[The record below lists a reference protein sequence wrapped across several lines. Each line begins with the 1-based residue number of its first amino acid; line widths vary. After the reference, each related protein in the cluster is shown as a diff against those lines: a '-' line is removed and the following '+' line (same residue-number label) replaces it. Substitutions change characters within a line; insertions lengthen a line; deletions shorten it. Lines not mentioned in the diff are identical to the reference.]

1 MPPYAGRFAAFLGG
15 ILLKSPRKAG
25 FAPPVPARRR
35 GAVVLAVVVLGLSW
49 VSGPALGK
57 GGEDTL
63 GPSLEAAIGVSALS
77 GARIGALVV
86 RASDGEVLWSH
97 NPELPLIPASNMKL
111 LTALAVLELLGP
123 THRFQTQIRA
133 DRLPGPSGT
142 IGELAVRGGGDP
154 ALTSEDG
161 WRIAADLR
169 RRGVR
174 KIEGDILVDDSAFE
188 DAFWHPSWGPISSR
202 AYHAPVG
209 ALSVNYG
216 AFFVR
221 VSPAGRQGDAP
232 VVSVDPPVE
241 YLEVKN
247 RSQTH
252 PPGRPDSLRVSR
264 GTSSGSKEE
273 VVVSGGLRHGT
284 ESDLFARSVSDPAL
298 YAGSLLKLQLE
309 GLGIEVAGT
318 VRRGKA
324 RTGVVLLD
332 FEGEPLSEI
341 VELTLK
347 YSNNAIAETLV
358 KSVGMELGSG
368 PGSWK
373 RGMPLVRNQLLKTGV
388 IDEEAVLV
396 DGSGLSTGN
405 RLSARMLVR
414 ALNRALSSF
423 RVGPEMMA
431 ALPISAR
438 DGTLQD
444 RLGAG
449 RDRMRGKTGL
459 LGSSRVVALSGVVES
474 DAGEERIFSILVNGY
489 EGSTPEAMDAVDA
502 WVAVLFR

>member
-1 MPPYAGRFAAFLGG
+1 MLLALVLLG
-15 ILLKSPRKAG
+15 
-25 FAPPVPARRR
+25 VT
-35 GAVVLAVVVLGLSW
+35 
-49 VSGPALGK
+49 SGPGPAPAKSGK
-57 GGEDTL
+57 GTL
-63 GPSLEAAIGVSALS
+63 GPSLDAAIGVSALS

-86 RASDGEVLWSH
+86 RASDGETLWSH

-111 LTALAVLELLGP
+111 LTALAALELLGP

-133 DRLPGPSGT
+133 DRLPGRLGAV
-142 IGELAVRGGGDP
+142 GELSVRGGGDP
-154 ALTSEDG
+154 VLTSEDW

-169 RRGVR
+169 RGGVR
-174 KIEGDILVDDSAFE
+174 KIEGDIRVDDSAFE
-188 DAFWHPSWGPISSR
+188 DAFWHPSWGPVSAR

-209 ALSVNYG
+209 ALTANYG

-221 VSPAGRQGDAP
+221 ISPAGQVGESP
-232 VVSVDPPVE
+232 VVTIDPPVE
-241 YLEVKN
+241 YLEVTN
-247 RSQTH
+247 RSKTL

-264 GTSSGSKEE
+264 GTSSASKEQL
-273 VVVSGGLRHGT
+273 VVSGGLRHGAD
-284 ESDLFARSVSDPAL
+284 SDLFARSVSDPSL

-324 RTGVVLLD
+324 GTGVVLLD
-332 FEGEPLSEI
+332 FEGESLSEI

-347 YSNNAIAETLV
+347 YSNNAIAESLV
-358 KSVGMELGSG
+358 KAVGMELGGGS
-368 PGSWK
+368 GSWK
-373 RGMPLVRNQLLKTGV
+373 RGMPLLRNQLLKTGV

-414 ALNRALSSF
+414 ALKRARSSF

-444 RLGAG
+444 RLAVG
-449 RDRMRGKTGL
+449 RDQMRAKTGL
-459 LGSSRVVALSGVVES
+459 LGSARVVALSGVVES
-474 DAGEERIFSILVNGY
+474 NAGEERIFSILVNGY
-489 EGSTPEAMDAVDA
+489 EGSTTEAMDAVDA
-502 WVAVLFR
+502 WVSVLFR